1 MILVTAATAPV
12 GRSIVEQLVA
22 AGEPV
27 RALTRDPGKAGLP
40 AGAEVVAGDLSDPAS
55 LAAAME
61 SVSAV
66 FLLAVVPGFED
77 GFLGAA
83 KDAGV
88 HRIVFQSSGAIDD
101 AATEQPDEIAAFHHG
116 IEQAIRASGLE
127 WTFLRLEV
135 SSADAL
141 HWAFDVPAQLAAG
154 DVVRGPYSDAAGSPL
169 HFEDLAA
176 VAVAALTDDRHAG
189 EKYSLTGPRSLT
201 HAEQIALIGAAH
213 GRELRYEELAPE
225 AAREAMGPYAPVDVL
240 MAAWERHRSTPAPVM
255 DTVERVTGRPPRS
268 VEQWAADYP
277 VPNLN
282 GV

>member
-1 MILVTAATAPV
+1 
-12 GRSIVEQLVA
+12 
-22 AGEPV
+22 
-27 RALTRDPGKAGLP
+27 
-40 AGAEVVAGDLSDPAS
+40 
-55 LAAAME
+55 
-61 SVSAV
+61 V

-154 DVVRGPYSDAAGSPL
+154 DVVRGPYSDAAGSPAPL
-169 HFEDLAA
+169 
-176 VAVAALTDDRHAG
+176 RR
-189 EKYSLTGPRSLT
+189 PRRR
-201 HAEQIALIGAAH
+201 GGRRAH
-213 GRELRYEELAPE
+213 R
-225 AAREAMGPYAPVDVL
+225 
-240 MAAWERHRSTPAPVM
+240 
-255 DTVERVTGRPPRS
+255 
-268 VEQWAADYP
+268 
-277 VPNLN
+277 
-282 GV
+282 